1 MVSWASSGLQE
12 GCDLIDILFLRFII
26 VCDCSFPVP
35 VLLAPIVMCEQSVSL
50 IIDAKVIII
59 NAFLHM
65 AAQPKSLLYSY
76 IIAGLHCKTVI
87 NV

>member
-1 MVSWASSGLQE
+1 MR
-12 GCDLIDILFLRFII
+12 CDRRKWFRGRVQVCFWFFSIYLLFFFDILFLRFII

-59 NAFLHM
+59 NAFLHI
-65 AAQPKSLLYSY
+65 AAQPKS
-76 IIAGLHCKTVI
+76 
-87 NV
+87 